1 MEPGIIETGLVVGFY
16 SYVCL
21 FWNQNFV
28 EETKHFKILGCSIC
42 LMLLMS
48 LHQIVPVIG
57 RKAGEET
64 GTSSQETQTS
74 SQDNVYRSR
83 SDPGL
88 WCSLLIPMALTTNL
102 LRQPDVNSGPV
113 ILAYIIVVLV
123 LVRFNPSAVT
133 QITCAGLL
141 YWFREDFM
149 SKDRPEQVVLV
160 CLCVVVYHLLG
171 RIPRAFP
178 RSFTE
183 GELAVC
189 LQIVF
194 IPLYPIVVI
203 GCQALQRGVSIISLP
218 TSLSIALMA
227 FTGVLVGTL
236 FVSVIRVNSGGMR
249 FAVSYG
255 LAFMCALVPL
265 SIKLYGT
272 PLLAYREVTHY
283 LRGSRDRVNLILW
296 WGFLVLVSLFITMVN
311 QNKTTSSGSTR
322 LRKVFH
328 VLILGVYV
336 PGLVTDAS
344 LLFAASWVALGCLV
358 IGETV
363 RLLQVPPLGSLLHRC
378 YSVFLSSQDTG
389 RLVLTPLY
397 LLCGFSLPLWI
408 HTFQWCDFSNMLPLF
423 AGVLSVGI
431 GDTMASVVGSAIG
444 KHKVLGGQKTVEGTV
459 ASIISQLV
467 FLYIL
472 DLILFGGA
480 IHPQWLVVTG
490 IVTVTSLLEA
500 STSQIDN
507 HVLPLFMYNLLLT
520 LKS

>member
-1 MEPGIIETGLVVGFY
+1 
-16 SYVCL
+16 
-21 FWNQNFV
+21 
-28 EETKHFKILGCSIC
+28 
-42 LMLLMS
+42 
-48 LHQIVPVIG
+48 
-57 RKAGEET
+57 
-64 GTSSQETQTS
+64 
-74 SQDNVYRSR
+74 
-83 SDPGL
+83 
-88 WCSLLIPMALTTNL
+88 
-102 LRQPDVNSGPV
+102 
-113 ILAYIIVVLV
+113 
-123 LVRFNPSAVT
+123 
-133 QITCAGLL
+133 
-141 YWFREDFM
+141 
-149 SKDRPEQVVLV
+149 
-160 CLCVVVYHLLG
+160 
-171 RIPRAFP
+171 
-178 RSFTE
+178 
-183 GELAVC
+183 
-189 LQIVF
+189 
-194 IPLYPIVVI
+194 
-203 GCQALQRGVSIISLP
+203 
-218 TSLSIALMA
+218 MA

-283 LRGSRDRVNLILW
+283 LTGSRDRVNLILW

-328 VLILGVYV
+328 VLIQGVYV

>member
-1 MEPGIIETGLVVGFY
+1 MEPGIIEAGLVASFY

-28 EETKHFKILGCSIC
+28 EETKHLKILGCSVC
-42 LMLLMS
+42 LMLLMA
-48 LHQIVPVIG
+48 LHQIVPVIH
-57 RKAGEET
+57 RKASEKTE
-64 GTSSQETQTS
+64 TS
-74 SQDNVYRSR
+74 SQDQVYRSR
-83 SDPGL
+83 SNPGL

-113 ILAYIIVVLV
+113 VLSYIIVVLV
-123 LVRFNPSAVT
+123 LVRFNPSSVT

-149 SKDRPEQVVLV
+149 SKGRPEQVVLV
-160 CLCVVVYHLLG
+160 CLCVVVYHLLR
-171 RIPRAFP
+171 RIPQAFP
-178 RSFTE
+178 CSFTE

-189 LQIVF
+189 LQIIF
-194 IPLYPIVVI
+194 IPLYPILVI
-203 GCQALQRGVSIISLP
+203 SCQALQRGVSIISLP

-236 FVSVIRVNSGGMR
+236 FVSVIRINSAGVR
-249 FAVSYG
+249 FVVSYG

-272 PLLAYREVTHY
+272 LLLAFREVTQY
-283 LRGSRDRVNLILW
+283 LTGSRDRVYLILW
-296 WGFLVLVSLFITMVN
+296 WSFLVFVSLFITILN
-311 QNKTTSSGSTR
+311 QNTMTSRGSTR

-328 VLILGVYV
+328 ALILGVYI
-336 PGLVTDAS
+336 PGLVNDAS
-344 LLFAASWVALGCLV
+344 LLFAASWVALGCMV

-363 RLLQVPPLGSLLHRC
+363 RLLQVPPLGSLLCRC

-389 RLVLTPLY
+389 SLVLTPLY

-408 HTFQWCDFSNMLPLF
+408 NTFQWCDFSNILPLF
-423 AGVLSVGI
+423 AGVLSVGV

-444 KHKVLGGQKTVEGTV
+444 KHYILGGQKTVEGTA
-459 ASIISQLV
+459 ASILFQLV

-472 DLILFGGA
+472 DHILFSGA
-480 IHPQWLVVTG
+480 VHHQWLPLTG

-500 STSQIDN
+500 STTQIDN
-507 HVLPLFMYNLLLT
+507 HILPLFMYNLLLT